1 MDFNRTLSVKIL
13 FYAVLVLPIFSCKQ
27 MEVYEKTV
35 AFTKHAWSAT
45 DKPTFVFTIKDT
57 SAHYNVFVVL
67 RHTDAYH
74 YNNLWVNVTFIPP
87 GDTAQTVRANLKLGD
102 NKQWLGN
109 SIDDIIEHRILV
121 NPAPLRFKQGNY
133 QFILQQTMRENPLPD
148 VLNAGVRVEKVVQ

>member
-1 MDFNRTLSVKIL
+1 MVVYQKIFL
-13 FYAVLVLPIFSCKQ
+13 KCTVVASLVLLVFSCRQ
-27 MEVYEKTV
+27 IDVYEKTV

-45 DKPTFVFTIKDT
+45 DEPKFVFTIKDT
-57 SAHYNVFVVL
+57 SARYNVFVVL

-109 SIDDIIEHRILV
+109 SIDDIIEHRILI
-121 NPAPLRFKQGNY
+121 NPAPLRFRQGNY
-133 QFILQQTMRENPLPD
+133 QFMLQQTMRENPLPD
-148 VLNAGVRVEKVVQ
+148 ILNAGVRVEKVVQ